1 MQSAFGI
8 YPQKNN
14 LISSVSA
21 PKAKALGFLLQRPN
35 LRQHVYHWRR
45 GSCLHRREFPLVS
58 VAVLY
63 FNNVYLDLSSSLIPP
78 TILPPALTSLSQ
90 TNPQQGQT
98 CTRID
103 KSFGT
108 KVPQLLHFCV
118 AIRLATYVKSA
129 IHDRNLSLRGL
140 QRYVI
145 VVIMRRHLL
154 DQFIFNCSNLFS
166 EPASHP
172 KAKALGFP
180 GRNH

>member
-1 MQSAFGI
+1 M
-8 YPQKNN
+8 
-14 LISSVSA
+14 SA

-45 GSCLHRREFPLVS
+45 GSCLHRREFPQAHL
-58 VAVLY
+58 AVLY
-63 FNNVYLDLSSSLIPP
+63 FNNVYLDLSSSLIPS
-78 TILPPALTSLSQ
+78 TILHPALTSLSQ

-108 KVPQLLHFCV
+108 KVPQLLHFCYV
-118 AIRLATYVKSA
+118 SRHTSRVRYMTATWVFVGF
-129 IHDRNLSLRGL
+129 R
-140 QRYVI
+140 RYFI

-180 GRNH
+180 GRNQ